1 MTPAHEGSGG
11 SLFPSKRREPRASLV
26 ASQLLTVGV
35 DIGGTKVA
43 AGVVDPDGKVI
54 DELRA
59 ETPNK
64 QRSAQVVEDVI
75 ADLVLSLGDRHEV
88 HAVGIAAAG
97 FVDESRASVVFA
109 PHLAWRNEPLRDA
122 LRRRLGVPIVVEN
135 DANAAAWAEWR
146 FGAGQGQRQLLCV
159 TLGTGIGG
167 ALLLHGHLQRGE
179 YGMAGEFGHMLVVPG
194 GHRCEC
200 GNRGCWEQYAS
211 GNALVR
217 EARELAKADSPVA
230 QRLLERVSG
239 DLSQINGAVISDAAK
254 DGDPAAIELFE
265 EIGNW
270 LGLGIANLAAA
281 LDPGIVVIG
290 GGVADAG
297 EVLLGPAREAFR
309 RQLTGRNFR
318 PEARIVRAELGN
330 LAGLVGAADLARPQG
345 RRFRRLKR
353 PRAPRPA

>member
-1 MTPAHEGSGG
+1 MTRARESATT
-11 SLFPSKRREPRASLV
+11 SLFPVRRREPRTSLV
-26 ASQLLTVGV
+26 SAQLLTVGV

-43 AGVVDPDGKVI
+43 AGVIDPDGKVI
-54 DELRA
+54 DQLRA
-59 ETPNK
+59 ETPSRHK
-64 QRSAQVVEDVI
+64 SAQVVEDVI
-75 ADLVLSLGDRHEV
+75 ADLVLTLGDRHEV

-122 LRRRLGVPIVVEN
+122 LRTRLAVPIVVEN

-146 FGAGQGQRQLLCV
+146 FGAGQGQRQLICV

-167 ALLLHGHLQRGE
+167 AIVLNGRVQRGE
-179 YGMAGEFGHMLVVPG
+179 FGMAGEFGHMMVVPG

-230 QRLLERVSG
+230 QRLLERVDG
-239 DLSQINGAVISDAAK
+239 DVAQITGSVISDAAR
-254 DGDPAAIELFE
+254 DGDPAAIELFG
-265 EIGNW
+265 EIGSW
-270 LGLGIANLAAA
+270 LGIGIANLVAA

-290 GGVADAG
+290 GGVSDAG
-297 EVLLGPAREAFR
+297 EVLLAPAREAFR

-330 LAGLVGAADLARPQG
+330 LAGLVGAGDLARPLA
-345 RRFRRLKR
+345 RRFRRIKR
-353 PRAPRPA
+353 SRARA